1 MAGVSLL
8 QTFLF
13 IVIGNWIM
21 GIEGLFCVWWLILFV
36 TALLSNLVGL
46 LLSQCLNSVVAIY
59 ISIPILLIP
68 QILLC
73 GLVVSFSDL
82 TPKSTTGNVPII
94 GDIIPS
100 RWAYEALAVTS
111 FSDNKYEKPMFQL
124 DKEKYE
130 NQFYNVG
137 FLYELQSQLET
148 LEDEKKRGK
157 EVNPAHLRVIRTNL
171 PLLTEYCGMQPYEGD
186 ESYASL
192 HQYMKEAES
201 ILAKRSNTSTLK
213 ANAVVSKYVRTHGK
227 ESLLELK
234 RNNYNLK
241 LEDCVIG
248 ADQGRMLDVIDDYI
262 VPRTGLIFLTPQSHV
277 GRAPFYSSEKIL
289 GTWHIKTLWFNMAV
303 MLLMCIVV
311 ALLLFNDCPGRY
323 IRKGEN

>member
-1 MAGVSLL
+1 
-8 QTFLF
+8 
-13 IVIGNWIM
+13 
-21 GIEGLFCVWWLILFV
+21 
-36 TALLSNLVGL
+36 
-46 LLSQCLNSVVAIY
+46 
-59 ISIPILLIP
+59 
-68 QILLC
+68 
-73 GLVVSFSDL
+73 
-82 TPKSTTGNVPII
+82 
-94 GDIIPS
+94 
-100 RWAYEALAVTS
+100 
-111 FSDNKYEKPMFQL
+111 
-124 DKEKYE
+124 
-130 NQFYNVG
+130 
-137 FLYELQSQLET
+137 
-148 LEDEKKRGK
+148 
-157 EVNPAHLRVIRTNL
+157 
-171 PLLTEYCGMQPYEGD
+171 
-186 ESYASL
+186 
-192 HQYMKEAES
+192 MKEAES

-289 GTWHIKTLWFNMAV
+289 GTWHVKTLWFNMAV